1 MNEELRARLGIV
13 QPLASDLGVSTL
25 VISAKD
31 ASALQRNADVMTVTQ
46 TPQTLNF
53 ELPED
58 LKLLK
63 RSLREFVE
71 KELWPITDQ
80 VEDSDEIPTSTIT
93 KMKDMGLFGLPFA
106 EEYGGAGVGE
116 LGYCVALEEL
126 GRASAAFSNLLGA
139 HCSIGAM
146 AMHLDGSKELKERYM
161 PTLCAGEKLA
171 CFALSEPGAGSDAAN
186 ISTSARQEGDA
197 YLLNG
202 VKHFITSGDIA
213 DFASVFAVTDPALG
227 ARGGITAFWVDLNG
241 PGVTRGPKD
250 RKMGIFGSHTC
261 ELIFQDAKVPADHVI
276 GTVGMGF
283 LTAMKTLD
291 MGRLSLG
298 AGCVGSASYMLEK
311 SIAYAKERVQFGK
324 PIAKQQAVQFMLADM
339 ATEIYA
345 GRNMVY
351 HGAWKAD
358 RGERFSIEAA
368 MVKRYC
374 SDLCIHVVDRALQIH
389 GGSGFMKETGIERV
403 YRDSRILAIYE
414 GTNEIQRMIIAEEL
428 LK

>member
-1 MNEELRARLGIV
+1 MA
-13 QPLASDLGVSTL
+13 
-25 VISAKD
+25 
-31 ASALQRNADVMTVTQ
+31 MTQV
-46 TPQTLNF
+46 PQTLNF
-53 ELPED
+53 ELSDD

-63 RSLREFVE
+63 SSLREFVE
-71 KELWPITDQ
+71 KELWPIADQ
-80 VEDSDEIPTSTIT
+80 VEETDDIPRGVID
-93 KMKDMGLFGLPFA
+93 KMREMGLFGLPFS
-106 EEYGGAGVGE
+106 EEYGGAGIGE

-126 GRASAAFSNLLGA
+126 GRASAAFTNLLGA

-146 AMHLDGSKELKERYM
+146 AMHIDGSKELKDRFM
-161 PTLCAGEKLA
+161 PGLCAGEKLA
-171 CFALSEPGAGSDAAN
+171 CFALSEPSAGSDAAN
-186 ISTSARQEGDA
+186 ISTSARRDGDA
-197 YLLNG
+197 YYLNG
-202 VKHFITSGDIA
+202 VKHFITSGDVA
-213 DFASVFAVTDPALG
+213 DYASVFAVTDPKLG

-250 RKMGIFGSHTC
+250 RKMGLYGSHTC
-261 ELIFQDAKVPADHVI
+261 ELIFQDAKVPADNVI
-276 GTVGMGF
+276 GKVGFGF

-298 AGCVGSASYMLEK
+298 AGCVGSAAFMLEK

-324 PIAKQQAVQFMLADM
+324 PIAEKQAVQFMLADM

-374 SDLCIHVVDRALQIH
+374 SDMAIHVVDRALQIH
-389 GGSGFMKETGIERV
+389 GGSGFMKETGIERA
-403 YRDSRILAIYE
+403 YRDARILAIYE

>member
-1 MNEELRARLGIV
+1 M
-13 QPLASDLGVSTL
+13 S
-25 VISAKD
+25 
-31 ASALQRNADVMTVTQ
+31 VTQ

-71 KELWPITDQ
+71 KELWPVTNQ

-161 PTLCAGEKLA
+161 PTLCAGERLA

-186 ISTSARQEGDA
+186 ISTSARREGDA

-227 ARGGITAFWVDLNG
+227 ARGGITAFWVDLNA

-250 RKMGIFGSHTC
+250 RKMGLFGSHTC

-276 GTVGMGF
+276 GTVGKGF
-283 LTAMKTLD
+283 STAMKTLD

-389 GGSGFMKETGIERV
+389 GGSGYMKETGIERV

>member
-1 MNEELRARLGIV
+1 MA
-13 QPLASDLGVSTL
+13 
-25 VISAKD
+25 
-31 ASALQRNADVMTVTQ
+31 VT
-46 TPQTLNF
+46 TAPETLNF
-53 ELPED
+53 ELPDD

-63 RSLREFVE
+63 SSLREFVE
-71 KELWPITDQ
+71 KELWPVADQ
-80 VEDSDEIPTSTIT
+80 VEDTDDIPKATVT
-93 KMKDMGLFGLPFA
+93 KMKEMGLFGLPFA
-106 EEYGGAGVGE
+106 EEYGGAGIGE

-126 GRASAAFSNLLGA
+126 GRASAAFTNLLGA

-146 AMHLDGSKELKERYM
+146 AMHIDGSKELKDRFM
-161 PTLCAGEKLA
+161 PALCTGEKLA

-186 ISTSARQEGDA
+186 ISTSARQDGGA
-197 YLLNG
+197 FLLNG
-202 VKHFITSGDIA
+202 VKHFITSGDVA
-213 DFASVFAVTDPALG
+213 DYASVFAVTDPKLG
-227 ARGGITAFWVDLNG
+227 ARGGITAFWVDLNA

-250 RKMGIFGSHTC
+250 RKMGLFGSHTC
-261 ELIFQDAKVPADHVI
+261 ELIFQDAKVPAENVI
-276 GTVGMGF
+276 GKVGFGF
-283 LTAMKTLD
+283 MTAMKTLD

-298 AGCVGSASYMLEK
+298 AGCVGSAHFMLEK

-324 PIAKQQAVQFMLADM
+324 PIATKQAVQFMLADM

-358 RGERFSIEAA
+358 RGERFSMEAA

-374 SDLCIHVVDRALQIH
+374 SDMAIHVVDRALQIH

-403 YRDSRILAIYE
+403 YRDARILAIYE

>member
-1 MNEELRARLGIV
+1 LGIV
-13 QPLASDLGVSTL
+13 QPLASDLGVSKL
-25 VISAKD
+25 VILAKD

>member
-1 MNEELRARLGIV
+1 MKSKLSGL
-13 QPLASDLGVSTL
+13 
-25 VISAKD
+25 AKD
-31 ASALQRNADVMTVTQ
+31 ASAVRRNAELMTVTQ
-46 TPQTLNF
+46 TPQALNF

-63 RSLREFVE
+63 SSLRGFVE
-71 KELWPITDQ
+71 KELWPLTDQ
-80 VEDSDEIPTSTIT
+80 VEDSDEIPSSTIT

-146 AMHLDGSKELKERYM
+146 AMHLDGSKELKDRYM
-161 PTLCAGEKLA
+161 PALCAGEKLA

-186 ISTSARQEGDA
+186 ISTSARREGDA
-197 YLLNG
+197 FLLNG
-202 VKHFITSGDIA
+202 VKHFITSGDVA

-250 RKMGIFGSHTC
+250 RKMGLFGSHTC

-276 GTVGMGF
+276 GKVGMGF

>member
-1 MNEELRARLGIV
+1 M
-13 QPLASDLGVSTL
+13 
-25 VISAKD
+25 
-31 ASALQRNADVMTVTQ
+31 SALVQAPDA
-46 TPQTLNF
+46 LNF

-71 KELWPITDQ
+71 KELWPLTDQ
-80 VEDSDEIPTSTIT
+80 VEESDEIPKSAIE
-93 KMKDMGLFGLPFA
+93 KMREMGLFGLPFP
-106 EEYGGAGVGE
+106 EEYGGAGIGE
-116 LGYCVALEEL
+116 FGYCVALEEF

-146 AMHLDGSKELKERYM
+146 ALNLDGGKELKDKYM
-161 PTLCAGEKLA
+161 PKLCAGEKLA

-186 ISTSARQEGDA
+186 IATSARLVGDA
-197 YLLNG
+197 YVLNG
-202 VKHFITSGDIA
+202 VKHFITSGDVA
-213 DFASVFAVTDPALG
+213 DFASVFAVTDPARG
-227 ARGGITAFWVDLNG
+227 AHGGITALWVDLNG

-250 RKMGIFGSHTC
+250 RKMGLYGSHTC
-261 ELIFQDAKVPADHVI
+261 ELIFQDALVPADHVI
-276 GTVGMGF
+276 GKVGMGF
-283 LTAMKTLD
+283 ITAMKTLD
-291 MGRLSLG
+291 MGRLSLA
-298 AGCVGSASYMLEK
+298 AGCVGSSQFMLEK
-311 SIAYAKERVQFGK
+311 SIAYAKERIQFGK

-339 ATEIYA
+339 ATEIFA

-358 RGERFSIEAA
+358 RGERFSLEAA
-368 MVKRYC
+368 MAKRYC
-374 SDLCIHVVDRALQIH
+374 SDMAIHIVDRALQIH

-428 LK
+428 LR

>member
-1 MNEELRARLGIV
+1 M
-13 QPLASDLGVSTL
+13 S
-25 VISAKD
+25 
-31 ASALQRNADVMTVTQ
+31 VTQ

-71 KELWPITDQ
+71 KELWPVTNQ

-161 PTLCAGEKLA
+161 PTLCAGERLA

-186 ISTSARQEGDA
+186 ISTSARREGDA

-227 ARGGITAFWVDLNG
+227 ARGGITAFWVDLNA

-250 RKMGIFGSHTC
+250 RKMGLFGSHTC

-276 GTVGMGF
+276 GTVGKGF
-283 LTAMKTLD
+283 STAMKTLD